1 MIKRD
6 NVRVCVPR
14 YMQIGKGSLNQ
25 LPEIIKILEPIKSF
39 LIVTDKQMVE
49 FGYVKKL
56 QDILSKAGLKSNVF
70 DDTVPDPTDTVVLN
84 GINFL
89 EKFKNEAVIGFGGGS
104 PIDTAKAIAA
114 MAKHSKN
121 IQDYKPPSTF
131 DKQGLPIIAIPTT
144 AGTGSEVTHHAV
156 IIDSKNNEKISCRG
170 EGFVPTCAI
179 VDYDLTLSKPRR
191 LTIDSAIDTLTHGI
205 EAYISKKATLFSDR
219 MALDTIRLVTQNIYA
234 VDKDPK
240 DLKAREGLM
249 LAATL
254 GGLAFSNASIC
265 LVHGMSR
272 PLGSNFKV
280 PHGLSN
286 AMLLPTITEFSIDYA
301 KSRYAD
307 CSRAGNFALPDDDD
321 DIACEKLI
329 KGLYKMNK
337 DFDVPS
343 MKKFGINEKNFEEK
357 LKNMATDAEVS
368 GAPNLNPRVPS
379 VSEMIDLYG
388 KAWRA
393 FSVSYTHLTLPT
405 KVSG

>member
-1 MIKRD
+1 MIKRE
-6 NVRVCVPR
+6 NVRICVPR
-14 YMQIGKGSLNQ
+14 FMQIGKGSLNQ
-25 LPEIIKILEPIKSF
+25 LPEIIKTLEPIKSF

-49 FGYVKKL
+49 LGYVKKL
-56 QDILSKAGLKSNVF
+56 QDILNKAGLNSNVF

-84 GINFL
+84 GIKFL

-104 PIDTAKAIAA
+104 PIDTSKAIAA
-114 MAKHSKN
+114 MAKYSKN

-131 DKQGLPIIAIPTT
+131 DKKGLPIIAIPTT

-219 MALDTIRLVTQNIYA
+219 MALDTIRLVTQNIYT

-240 DLKAREGLM
+240 NLKAREGLM

-286 AMLLPTITEFSIDYA
+286 AMLLPTITEFSIEYA

-307 CSRAGNFALPDDDD
+307 CSRAGNFASPNDDDST
-321 DIACEKLI
+321 ACEKLI

-343 MKKFGINEKNFEEK
+343 MKKFGINEKNFEDK
-357 LKNMATDAEVS
+357 LENMATDAEVS
-368 GAPNLNPRVPS
+368 GAPNLNPRVPT
-379 VSEMIDLYG
+379 VNEMVDLYG

-393 FSVSYTHLTLPT
+393 F
-405 KVSG
+405 

>member
-1 MIKRD
+1 LIKRD
-6 NVRVCVPR
+6 NVRICVPR
-14 YMQIGKGSLNQ
+14 YMQIGKGSLSQ
-25 LPEIIKILEPIKSF
+25 LPEILNIIGSVKSP
-39 LIVTDKQMVE
+39 LIVTDKQMVK

-56 QDILSKAGLKSNVF
+56 QEILLKAGFKSSVF
-70 DDTVPDPTDTVVLN
+70 DDTIPDPTDTVVLN
-84 GINFL
+84 GIDIL
-89 EKFKNEAVIGFGGGS
+89 KKNKNDAVIGFGGGS
-104 PIDTAKAIAA
+104 PIDTAKAIAVLSQY
-114 MAKHSKN
+114 SKN

-131 DKQGLPIIAIPTT
+131 DKKGLPIIAIPTT
-144 AGTGSEVTHHAV
+144 AGTGSEVTHHSV
-156 IIDSKNNEKISCRG
+156 IIDTKSNNFEKISCRG
-170 EGFVPTCAI
+170 EGFVPIVSI
-179 VDYDLTLSKPRR
+179 VDYELTLSKPRR

-205 EAYISKKATLFSDR
+205 EAYVSKKATMFSDR
-219 MALDTIRLVTQNIYA
+219 MALDTIRLVQENIYA

-286 AMLLPTITEFSIDYA
+286 AMLLPTITEFSIDHA

-307 CSRAGNFALPDDDD
+307 CSRAGNFALPDDKD

-329 KGLYKMNK
+329 KGLYKINN

-343 MKKFGINEKNFEEK
+343 MKTFGIDEKNFEEE
-357 LKNMATDAEVS
+357 LENMATDAEVS
-368 GAPNLNPRVPS
+368 GAPNLNPRVPT
-379 VSEMIDLYG
+379 VNEMVDLYG

-393 FSVSYTHLTLPT
+393 F
-405 KVSG
+405 

>member
-14 YMQIGKGSLNQ
+14 YMQIGKGSLSQ
-25 LPEIIKILEPIKSF
+25 LPEILKIVGSVKSP
-39 LIVTDKQMVE
+39 LIVTDKQMVK

-56 QDILSKAGLKSNVF
+56 QEILLKAGLKSSVF
-70 DDTVPDPTDTVVLN
+70 DDTIPDPTDTVVLN
-84 GINFL
+84 GIDIL
-89 EKFKNEAVIGFGGGS
+89 KKNKNDAVIGFGGGS
-104 PIDTAKAIAA
+104 PIDTAKAIAVLSQY
-114 MAKHSKN
+114 SKN

-131 DKQGLPIIAIPTT
+131 DKKGLPIIAIPTT
-144 AGTGSEVTHHAV
+144 AGTGSEVTHHSV
-156 IIDSKNNEKISCRG
+156 IIDTKSNNFEKISCRG
-170 EGFVPTCAI
+170 EGFVPIVSI
-179 VDYDLTLSKPRR
+179 VDYELTLSKPRR

-205 EAYISKKATLFSDR
+205 EAYVSKKATMFSDR
-219 MALDTIRLVTQNIYA
+219 MALDTIRLVQENIYA

-286 AMLLPTITEFSIDYA
+286 AMLLPTITEFSIDHA

-307 CSRAGNFALPDDDD
+307 CSRAGNFALPTDEDNL
-321 DIACEKLI
+321 ACEKLI
-329 KGLYKMNK
+329 KGLYKLNN

-343 MKKFGINEKNFEEK
+343 MKTFGIDEKNFEGE
-357 LKNMATDAEVS
+357 LENMATDAEVS
-368 GAPNLNPRVPS
+368 GAPNLNPRVPT
-379 VSEMIDLYG
+379 VNEMVDLYG

-393 FSVSYTHLTLPT
+393 F
-405 KVSG
+405 

>member
-1 MIKRD
+1 LIKRD
-6 NVRVCVPR
+6 NVRICVPR

-25 LPEIIKILEPIKSF
+25 LPEIIKTLEPIKSF

-49 FGYVKKL
+49 FGYIKKL
-56 QDILSKAGLKSNVF
+56 QDILSKAGLKSNVY

-89 EKFKNEAVIGFGGGS
+89 KKFKNEAVIGFGGGS

-286 AMLLPTITEFSIDYA
+286 AMLLPTITEFSIDHA

-307 CSRAGNFALPDDDD
+307 CSRAGNFASPNDDD

-357 LKNMATDAEVS
+357 LENMATDAEVS

-379 VSEMIDLYG
+379 VKEIIDLYG
-388 KAWRA
+388 QAWRA
-393 FSVSYTHLTLPT
+393 F
-405 KVSG
+405 

>member
-1 MIKRD
+1 MTKRD

-14 YMQIGKGSLNQ
+14 YMQIGKGSVNQ
-25 LPEIIKILEPIKSF
+25 LPEILNIIGSVKSP
-39 LIVTDKQMVE
+39 LIVTDKQMVK

-56 QDILSKAGLKSNVF
+56 QEILLKAGFKSSVF
-70 DDTVPDPTDTVVLN
+70 DDTIPDPTDTVVLN
-84 GINFL
+84 GIDIL
-89 EKFKNEAVIGFGGGS
+89 KKNKNDAVIGFGGGS
-104 PIDTAKAIAA
+104 PIDTAKAIAVLSQY
-114 MAKHSKN
+114 SKN

-131 DKQGLPIIAIPTT
+131 DKKGLPIIAIPTT
-144 AGTGSEVTHHAV
+144 AGTGSEVTHHSV
-156 IIDSKNNEKISCRG
+156 IIDTKSNNFEKISCRG
-170 EGFVPTCAI
+170 EGFVPIVSI
-179 VDYDLTLSKPRR
+179 VDYELTLSKPRR

-205 EAYISKKATLFSDR
+205 EAYVSKKATMFSDR
-219 MALDTIRLVTQNIYA
+219 MALDTIRLVQENIYA

-286 AMLLPTITEFSIDYA
+286 AMLLPTITEFSIDHA

-307 CSRAGNFALPDDDD
+307 CSRAGNFASPTDEDNV
-321 DIACEKLI
+321 ACEKLI
-329 KGLYKMNK
+329 KGLYKLNN

-343 MKKFGINEKNFEEK
+343 MKTFGIDEKNFEGE
-357 LKNMATDAEVS
+357 LENMATDAEVS
-368 GAPNLNPRVPS
+368 GAPNLNPRVPT
-379 VSEMIDLYG
+379 VNEMVDLYG

-393 FSVSYTHLTLPT
+393 F
-405 KVSG
+405 

>member
-6 NVRVCVPR
+6 NVRICVPR
-14 YMQIGKGSLNQ
+14 YMQIGKGSLSQ
-25 LPEIIKILEPIKSF
+25 LPEILNIIGSVKSP
-39 LIVTDKQMVE
+39 LIVTDKQMVK

-56 QDILSKAGLKSNVF
+56 QEILLKAGIKSSVF
-70 DDTVPDPTDTVVLN
+70 DDTIPDPTDTVVLN
-84 GINFL
+84 GIDIL
-89 EKFKNEAVIGFGGGS
+89 KKNKNDAVIGFGGGR
-104 PIDTAKAIAA
+104 PIDTAKAIAVLSQY
-114 MAKHSKN
+114 SKN

-131 DKQGLPIIAIPTT
+131 DKKGLPIIAIPTT
-144 AGTGSEVTHHAV
+144 AGTGSEVTHHSV
-156 IIDSKNNEKISCRG
+156 IIDTKSNNFEKISCRG
-170 EGFVPTCAI
+170 EGFVPIVSI
-179 VDYDLTLSKPRR
+179 VDYELTLSKPRR

-205 EAYISKKATLFSDR
+205 EAYVSKKATMFSDR
-219 MALDTIRLVTQNIYA
+219 MALDTIRLVQENIYA

-286 AMLLPTITEFSIDYA
+286 AMLLPTITEFSIDHA

-307 CSRAGNFALPDDDD
+307 CSRVGNFALPDDED

-329 KGLYKMNK
+329 KGLYKINN

-343 MKKFGINEKNFEEK
+343 MKTFGIDEKNFEEE
-357 LKNMATDAEVS
+357 LENMATDAEVS
-368 GAPNLNPRVPS
+368 GAPNLNPRVPT
-379 VSEMIDLYG
+379 VNEMVDLYG

-393 FSVSYTHLTLPT
+393 F
-405 KVSG
+405 

>member
-1 MIKRD
+1 
-6 NVRVCVPR
+6 
-14 YMQIGKGSLNQ
+14 MQIGKGSLSQ
-25 LPEIIKILEPIKSF
+25 LPEILNIIGSVKFP
-39 LIVTDKQMVE
+39 LIVTDKQMLK

-56 QDILSKAGLKSNVF
+56 QEILLKAGIKSSVF
-70 DDTVPDPTDTVVLN
+70 DDTIPDPTDTVVLN
-84 GINFL
+84 GIDIL
-89 EKFKNEAVIGFGGGS
+89 KKNKNDAVIGFGGGS
-104 PIDTAKAIAA
+104 PIDTAKAIAVLSQY
-114 MAKHSKN
+114 SKN

-131 DKQGLPIIAIPTT
+131 DKKGLPIIAIPTT
-144 AGTGSEVTHHAV
+144 AGTGSEVTHHSV
-156 IIDSKNNEKISCRG
+156 IIDTKSNNFEKISCRG
-170 EGFVPTCAI
+170 EGFVPIVSI
-179 VDYDLTLSKPRR
+179 VDYELTLSKPRR

-205 EAYISKKATLFSDR
+205 EAYVSKKATMFSDR
-219 MALDTIRLVTQNIYA
+219 MALDTIRLVQENIYA

-240 DLKAREGLM
+240 DSKAREGLM

-286 AMLLPTITEFSIDYA
+286 AMLLPTITEFSIDHA

-307 CSRAGNFALPDDDD
+307 CSRVGNFALPDDED

-329 KGLYKMNK
+329 KGLYKINN

-343 MKKFGINEKNFEEK
+343 MKTFGIDEKNFEEE
-357 LKNMATDAEVS
+357 LENMATDAEVS
-368 GAPNLNPRVPS
+368 GAPNLNPRVPT
-379 VSEMIDLYG
+379 VNEMVDLYG

-393 FSVSYTHLTLPT
+393 F
-405 KVSG
+405 

>member
-1 MIKRD
+1 MIERD
-6 NVRVCVPR
+6 NVRICVPR
-14 YMQIGKGSLNQ
+14 FMQIGKGSLNQ
-25 LPEIIKILEPIKSF
+25 LPEIIKTLDPIKSF

-56 QDILSKAGLKSNVF
+56 QEILNKANLKSNVF

-84 GINFL
+84 GINHL

-131 DKQGLPIIAIPTT
+131 DEQGLPIIAIPTT

-179 VDYDLTLSKPRR
+179 VDYELTLSKPRR

-205 EAYISKKATLFSDR
+205 EAYVSKKATLFSDR
-219 MALDTIRLVTQNIYA
+219 MALDTIRLVTKNIYA

-240 DLKAREGLM
+240 NLKAREGLM

-286 AMLLPTITEFSIDYA
+286 AMLLPTITEYSIDYA

-307 CSRAGNFALPDDDD
+307 CSRAGNFSLVNDDDD
-321 DIACEKLI
+321 TACEKLI

-343 MKKFGINEKNFEEK
+343 MKKFGINEKNFEEM
-357 LKNMATDAEVS
+357 LENMATDAEIS

-379 VSEMIDLYG
+379 VSEMVDLYG

-393 FSVSYTHLTLPT
+393 F
-405 KVSG
+405 

>member
-6 NVRVCVPR
+6 NVRICVPR

-25 LPEIIKILEPIKSF
+25 LPEIIKTLDHIKSF

-56 QDILSKAGLKSNVF
+56 QDILSKAGLKSEVF

-89 EKFKNEAVIGFGGGS
+89 EKFNNEAVIGFGGGS

-114 MAKHSKN
+114 MAKYSKN

-286 AMLLPTITEFSIDYA
+286 AMLLPTITEFSIDHA

-307 CSRAGNFALPDDDD
+307 CSRAGNFASPNDDDD
-321 DIACEKLI
+321 SACEKLI

-343 MKKFGINEKNFEEK
+343 MEKFGINEKNFEEK
-357 LKNMATDAEVS
+357 LENMANDAEVS

-379 VSEMIDLYG
+379 VKEMIDLYG
-388 KAWRA
+388 QAWRA
-393 FSVSYTHLTLPT
+393 F
-405 KVSG
+405 

>member
-1 MIKRD
+1 MLKRD
-6 NVRVCVPR
+6 NVRICVPR

-25 LPEIIKILEPIKSF
+25 LPEIIKTLDSVKSF

-49 FGYVKKL
+49 IGYVKKL
-56 QDILSKAGLKSNVF
+56 QDILSKARLKSNVF

-84 GINFL
+84 GINHL
-89 EKFKNEAVIGFGGGS
+89 EKFKSEAVIGFGGGS
-104 PIDTAKAIAA
+104 PIDTAKAIAV
-114 MAKHSKN
+114 MAKYSKN

-131 DKQGLPIIAIPTT
+131 DKQSLPIIAIPTT

-179 VDYDLTLSKPRR
+179 VDYNLTLSKPRR

-234 VDKDPK
+234 VEKDPK

-286 AMLLPTITEFSIDYA
+286 AMLLPTITEFSIDHA

-307 CSRAGNFALPDDDD
+307 CSRAGNFAELNDDDNT
-321 DIACEKLI
+321 ACEKLV

-343 MKKFGINEKNFEEK
+343 MRKFGIDERNFEEK

-368 GAPNLNPRVPS
+368 GAPNLNPRVPT
-379 VSEMIDLYG
+379 VNEMVDLYG

-393 FSVSYTHLTLPT
+393 F
-405 KVSG
+405 

>member
-6 NVRVCVPR
+6 NVRICVPR

-25 LPEIIKILEPIKSF
+25 LPEIIKTLDSIKSF

-56 QDILSKAGLKSNVF
+56 QDILSKAGLNSDVF

-89 EKFKNEAVIGFGGGS
+89 EKFNNEAVIGFGGGS

-205 EAYISKKATLFSDR
+205 EAYVSKKATLFSDR

-286 AMLLPTITEFSIDYA
+286 AMLLPTITEFSIDHA

-307 CSRAGNFALPDDDD
+307 CSRAGNFASPNDDDD
-321 DIACEKLI
+321 SACEKLI

-357 LKNMATDAEVS
+357 LENMATDAEVS

-379 VSEMIDLYG
+379 VKEMIDLYG
-388 KAWRA
+388 QAWRA
-393 FSVSYTHLTLPT
+393 F
-405 KVSG
+405 

>member
-25 LPEIIKILEPIKSF
+25 LPEILNIIGSVKSP
-39 LIVTDKQMVE
+39 LIVTDKQMVK
-49 FGYVKKL
+49 FGYVKRL
-56 QDILSKAGLKSNVF
+56 QEILLKEGFKSNVF
-70 DDTVPDPTDTVVLN
+70 DDTIPDPTDTVVLN
-84 GINFL
+84 GIDIL
-89 EKFKNEAVIGFGGGS
+89 KKNKNDAVIGFGGGS
-104 PIDTAKAIAA
+104 PIDTAKAIAVLSQY
-114 MAKHSKN
+114 SKN

-131 DKQGLPIIAIPTT
+131 DKKGLPIIAIPTT
-144 AGTGSEVTHHAV
+144 AGTGSEVTHHSV
-156 IIDSKNNEKISCRG
+156 IIDTKSNNFEKISCRG
-170 EGFVPTCAI
+170 EGFVPIVAI
-179 VDYDLTLSKPRR
+179 VDYELTLSKPRR

-205 EAYISKKATLFSDR
+205 EAYVSKKATMFSDR
-219 MALDTIRLVTQNIYA
+219 MALDTIRLVKENIYA
-234 VDKDPK
+234 VDKDPE

-286 AMLLPTITEFSIDYA
+286 AMLLPTITEYSIDHA

-307 CSRAGNFALPDDDD
+307 CSRAGNFASPNDEDDM
-321 DIACEKLI
+321 ACEKLI
-329 KGLYKMNK
+329 KGLYKINN

-343 MKKFGINEKNFEEK
+343 MKGFGINEKNFEEE
-357 LKNMATDAEVS
+357 LENMATDAEVS

-393 FSVSYTHLTLPT
+393 F
-405 KVSG
+405 

>member
-6 NVRVCVPR
+6 NVRVCIPR
-14 YMQIGKGSLNQ
+14 YLQIGKGSLNE
-25 LPEIIKILEPIKSF
+25 LPEIIKILGSINSL
-39 LIVTDKQMVE
+39 LIVTDKQMVK

-56 QDILSKAGLKSNVF
+56 QEVLSKEGIKSDVF

-89 EKFKNEAVIGFGGGS
+89 KKFKNEAVIGFGGGS

-131 DKQGLPIIAIPTT
+131 DKQALPIIAIPTT
-144 AGTGSEVTHHAV
+144 AGTGSEVTHHSV

-286 AMLLPTITEFSIDYA
+286 AMLLPTITEFSIDHA

-307 CSRAGNFALPDDDD
+307 CSRAGNFSSPNDDD
-321 DIACEKLI
+321 DIACEKLV

-343 MKKFGINEKNFEEK
+343 MKKFGIDEKNFEEK

-379 VSEMIDLYG
+379 VKEMIDLYG
-388 KAWRA
+388 QAWRA
-393 FSVSYTHLTLPT
+393 F
-405 KVSG
+405 

>member
-1 MIKRD
+1 LIKRD
-6 NVRVCVPR
+6 NVRICVPR
-14 YMQIGKGSLNQ
+14 YMQIGKGSLSQ
-25 LPEIIKILEPIKSF
+25 LPEILNIIGSVKSP
-39 LIVTDKQMVE
+39 LIVTDKQMVK

-56 QDILSKAGLKSNVF
+56 QEILLKAGFKSSVF
-70 DDTVPDPTDTVVLN
+70 DDTIPDPTDTVVLK
-84 GINFL
+84 GIDIL
-89 EKFKNEAVIGFGGGS
+89 KKNKNDAVIGFGGGS
-104 PIDTAKAIAA
+104 PIDTAKAIAVLSQY
-114 MAKHSKN
+114 SKN

-131 DKQGLPIIAIPTT
+131 DKKGLPIIAIPTT
-144 AGTGSEVTHHAV
+144 AGTGSEVTHHSV
-156 IIDSKNNEKISCRG
+156 IIDTKSNNFEKISCRG
-170 EGFVPTCAI
+170 EGFVPIVSI
-179 VDYDLTLSKPRR
+179 VDYELTLSKPRR

-205 EAYISKKATLFSDR
+205 EAYVSKKATMFSDR
-219 MALDTIRLVTQNIYA
+219 MALDTIRLVQENIYA

-286 AMLLPTITEFSIDYA
+286 AMLLPTITEFSIDHA

-307 CSRAGNFALPDDDD
+307 CSRAGNFALPDDED

-329 KGLYKMNK
+329 KGLYKINN

-343 MKKFGINEKNFEEK
+343 MKTFGIDEKNFEEE
-357 LKNMATDAEVS
+357 LENMATDAEVS
-368 GAPNLNPRVPS
+368 GAPNLNPRVPT
-379 VSEMIDLYG
+379 VNEMVDLYG

-393 FSVSYTHLTLPT
+393 F
-405 KVSG
+405 

>member
-6 NVRVCVPR
+6 NVRICVPR

-25 LPEIIKILEPIKSF
+25 LPEIIKTLDPIKSF

-286 AMLLPTITEFSIDYA
+286 AMLLPTITEFSIDHA

-307 CSRAGNFALPDDDD
+307 CSRAGNFASPDDDDD

-379 VSEMIDLYG
+379 VNEMIDLYG
-388 KAWRA
+388 KAWGA
-393 FSVSYTHLTLPT
+393 F
-405 KVSG
+405 

>member
-14 YMQIGKGSLNQ
+14 YMQIGKGSLSQ
-25 LPEIIKILEPIKSF
+25 LPEILNIIGSVKSP
-39 LIVTDKQMVE
+39 LIVTDKQMVK

-56 QDILSKAGLKSNVF
+56 QEILLKAGLKSSVF
-70 DDTVPDPTDTVVLN
+70 DETIPDPTDTVVLN
-84 GINFL
+84 GIDIL
-89 EKFKNEAVIGFGGGS
+89 KKNKNDAVIGFGGGS
-104 PIDTAKAIAA
+104 PIDTAKAIAVLSQY
-114 MAKHSKN
+114 SKN

-131 DKQGLPIIAIPTT
+131 DKKGLPIIAIPTT
-144 AGTGSEVTHHAV
+144 AGTGSEVTHHSV
-156 IIDSKNNEKISCRG
+156 IIDTKSNNFEKISCRG
-170 EGFVPTCAI
+170 EGFVPIVSI
-179 VDYDLTLSKPRR
+179 VDYELTLSKPRR

-205 EAYISKKATLFSDR
+205 EAYVSKKATMFSDR
-219 MALDTIRLVTQNIYA
+219 MALDTIRLVQENIYA

-286 AMLLPTITEFSIDYA
+286 AMLLPTITEFSIDHA

-307 CSRAGNFALPDDDD
+307 CSRAGNFASPTDEDNV
-321 DIACEKLI
+321 ACEKLI
-329 KGLYKMNK
+329 KALYKLNN

-343 MKKFGINEKNFEEK
+343 MRTFGIDEKNFEGE
-357 LKNMATDAEVS
+357 LENMATDAEVS
-368 GAPNLNPRVPS
+368 GAPNLNPRVPT
-379 VSEMIDLYG
+379 VNEMVDLYG

-393 FSVSYTHLTLPT
+393 F
-405 KVSG
+405 

>member
-25 LPEIIKILEPIKSF
+25 LPEILSIIGSVKSL
-39 LIVTDKQMVE
+39 LIVTDKQMVK

-56 QDILSKAGLKSNVF
+56 QEILSKAGFKTNVF
-70 DDTVPDPTDTVVLN
+70 DDTIPDPTDTVVLN
-84 GINFL
+84 GVDIL
-89 EKFKNEAVIGFGGGS
+89 KKNKNDAVIGFGGGS
-104 PIDTAKAIAA
+104 PIDTAKAIAVLSQY
-114 MAKHSKN
+114 SKN

-131 DKQGLPIIAIPTT
+131 DKKGLPIIAIPTT
-144 AGTGSEVTHHAV
+144 AGTGSEVTHHSV
-156 IIDSKNNEKISCRG
+156 IIDTKSNNFEKISCRG
-170 EGFVPTCAI
+170 EGFVPI
-179 VDYDLTLSKPRR
+179 VSIIDYELTLSKPRR

-205 EAYISKKATLFSDR
+205 EAYVSKKATLFSDR
-219 MALDTIRLVTQNIYA
+219 MALDTIRLVQENIYA

-240 DLKAREGLM
+240 NPKAREGLM

-286 AMLLPTITEFSIDYA
+286 AMLLPTITEFSIDHA

-307 CSRAGNFALPDDDD
+307 CSRAGNFALSNDDD

-329 KGLYKMNK
+329 KGLYKINN

-343 MKKFGINEKNFEEK
+343 MKNFGIDEKNFEEE
-357 LKNMATDAEVS
+357 LENMATDAEVS
-368 GAPNLNPRVPS
+368 GAPNLNPRVPT
-379 VSEMIDLYG
+379 VNEMFDLYG

-393 FSVSYTHLTLPT
+393 F
-405 KVSG
+405 

>member
-14 YMQIGKGSLNQ
+14 YMQIGKGSLSQ
-25 LPEIIKILEPIKSF
+25 LPEILNIIGSVKSP
-39 LIVTDKQMVE
+39 LIVTDKQMVK

-56 QDILSKAGLKSNVF
+56 QEILLKAGIKSSVF
-70 DDTVPDPTDTVVLN
+70 DDTTPDPTDSVVLN
-84 GINFL
+84 GIDIL
-89 EKFKNEAVIGFGGGS
+89 KKNKNDAVIGFGGGS
-104 PIDTAKAIAA
+104 PIDTAKAIAVLSQY
-114 MAKHSKN
+114 SKN

-131 DKQGLPIIAIPTT
+131 DKKGLPIIAIPTT

-156 IIDSKNNEKISCRG
+156 IIDTKSNNFEKISCRG
-170 EGFVPTCAI
+170 EGFVPIVSI
-179 VDYDLTLSKPRR
+179 VDYELTLSKPRR

-205 EAYISKKATLFSDR
+205 EAYVSKKATMFSDR
-219 MALDTIRLVTQNIYA
+219 MALDTIRLVKENIYA

-286 AMLLPTITEFSIDYA
+286 AMLLPTITEFSVDHA

-307 CSRAGNFALPDDDD
+307 CSRAGNFALPDDDNNT
-321 DIACEKLI
+321 ACEKLI
-329 KGLYKMNK
+329 KGLYKLNN

-343 MKKFGINEKNFEEK
+343 MKTFGIDEKNFEDQLE
-357 LKNMATDAEVS
+357 NMATDAEIS
-368 GAPNLNPRVPS
+368 GAPGLNPRVPS
-379 VSEMIDLYG
+379 IKEMINLYG
-388 KAWRA
+388 EAWRA
-393 FSVSYTHLTLPT
+393 F
-405 KVSG
+405 

>member
-6 NVRVCVPR
+6 NVRICVPR
-14 YMQIGKGSLNQ
+14 YMQIGKGSLSQ
-25 LPEIIKILEPIKSF
+25 LPEILNIIGSVKSP
-39 LIVTDKQMVE
+39 LIVTDKQMVK

-56 QDILSKAGLKSNVF
+56 QEILLKAGLKSSVF
-70 DDTVPDPTDTVVLN
+70 DDTIPDPTDTVVLN
-84 GINFL
+84 GIDIL
-89 EKFKNEAVIGFGGGS
+89 KKNKNDAVIGFGGGS
-104 PIDTAKAIAA
+104 PIDTAKAIAVLSQY
-114 MAKHSKN
+114 SKN

-131 DKQGLPIIAIPTT
+131 DKKGLPIIAIPTT
-144 AGTGSEVTHHAV
+144 AGTGSEVTHHSV
-156 IIDSKNNEKISCRG
+156 IIDTKSNNFEKISCRG
-170 EGFVPTCAI
+170 EGFVPIVSI
-179 VDYDLTLSKPRR
+179 VDYELTLSKPRR

-205 EAYISKKATLFSDR
+205 EAYVSKKATMFSDR
-219 MALDTIRLVTQNIYA
+219 MALDTIRLVQENIYA

-286 AMLLPTITEFSIDYA
+286 AMLLPTITEFSIDHA

-307 CSRAGNFALPDDDD
+307 CSRVGNFALPDDED

-329 KGLYKMNK
+329 KGLYKIND

-343 MKKFGINEKNFEEK
+343 MKTFGIDEKNFEEE
-357 LKNMATDAEVS
+357 LENMATDAEVS
-368 GAPNLNPRVPS
+368 GAPNLNPRVPT
-379 VSEMIDLYG
+379 VNEMVDLYG

-393 FSVSYTHLTLPT
+393 F
-405 KVSG
+405 

>member
-1 MIKRD
+1 LLKRD
-6 NVRVCVPR
+6 NVRICVPR

-25 LPEIIKILEPIKSF
+25 LPEIIKTLDSVKSF
-39 LIVTDKQMVE
+39 LIVTDKKMVE
-49 FGYVKKL
+49 IGYVKKL
-56 QDILSKAGLKSNVF
+56 QDILSKARLKSNVF

-84 GINFL
+84 GINHL
-89 EKFKNEAVIGFGGGS
+89 EKFKSEAVIGFGGGS
-104 PIDTAKAIAA
+104 PIDTAKAIAV
-114 MAKHSKN
+114 MAKYSKN

-131 DKQGLPIIAIPTT
+131 DKQSLPIIAIPTT

-179 VDYDLTLSKPRR
+179 VDYNLTLSKPRR

-219 MALDTIRLVTQNIYA
+219 MALDTIRLVTQNIYT

-286 AMLLPTITEFSIDYA
+286 AMLLPTITEFSIDHA

-307 CSRAGNFALPDDDD
+307 CSRAGNFAELNDDDNT
-321 DIACEKLI
+321 ACEKLV

-343 MKKFGINEKNFEEK
+343 MRKFGIDERNFEEK

-368 GAPNLNPRVPS
+368 GAPNLNPRVPT
-379 VSEMIDLYG
+379 VNEMVDLYG

-393 FSVSYTHLTLPT
+393 F
-405 KVSG
+405 

>member
-1 MIKRD
+1 
-6 NVRVCVPR
+6 
-14 YMQIGKGSLNQ
+14 MQIGKGSLNE
-25 LPEIIKILEPIKSF
+25 LPEILNIIGTVKSP
-39 LIVTDKQMVE
+39 LIVTDKQMVK

-56 QDILSKAGLKSNVF
+56 QEILLNAGLKSSVF
-70 DDTVPDPTDTVVLN
+70 DDTIPDPTDTVVLN
-84 GINFL
+84 GIDIL
-89 EKFKNEAVIGFGGGS
+89 KKNKNDAVIGFGGGS
-104 PIDTAKAIAA
+104 PIDTAKAIAVLSQY
-114 MAKHSKN
+114 SKN

-131 DKQGLPIIAIPTT
+131 DKKGLPIIAIPTT
-144 AGTGSEVTHHAV
+144 AGTGSEVTHHSV
-156 IIDSKNNEKISCRG
+156 IIDTKSNNFEKISCRG
-170 EGFVPTCAI
+170 EGFVPIVSI
-179 VDYDLTLSKPRR
+179 VDYELTLSKPRR

-286 AMLLPTITEFSIDYA
+286 AMLLPTITEFSIDHA

-307 CSRAGNFALPDDDD
+307 CSRAGNFASPNDDDD
-321 DIACEKLI
+321 SACEKLI

-343 MKKFGINEKNFEEK
+343 MEKFGIDEKNFEEK
-357 LKNMATDAEVS
+357 LENMATDAEVS

-379 VSEMIDLYG
+379 VKEMIDLYG
-388 KAWRA
+388 QAWRA
-393 FSVSYTHLTLPT
+393 F
-405 KVSG
+405 

>member
-14 YMQIGKGSLNQ
+14 YMQIGKGSLSQ
-25 LPEIIKILEPIKSF
+25 LPEILNIIGSVKSP
-39 LIVTDKQMVE
+39 LIVTDKQMVK

-56 QDILSKAGLKSNVF
+56 QEILLKAGIKSSVF
-70 DDTVPDPTDTVVLN
+70 DDTIPDPTDTVVLN
-84 GINFL
+84 GIDIL
-89 EKFKNEAVIGFGGGS
+89 KKNKNDAVIGFGGGS
-104 PIDTAKAIAA
+104 PIDTAKAIAVLSQY
-114 MAKHSKN
+114 SKN

-131 DKQGLPIIAIPTT
+131 DKKGLPIIAIPTT
-144 AGTGSEVTHHAV
+144 AGTGSEVTHHSV
-156 IIDSKNNEKISCRG
+156 IIDTKSNNFEKISCRG
-170 EGFVPTCAI
+170 EGFVPIVSI
-179 VDYDLTLSKPRR
+179 VDYELTLSKPRR

-205 EAYISKKATLFSDR
+205 EAYVSKKATMFSDR
-219 MALDTIRLVTQNIYA
+219 MALDTIRLVQENIYA

-286 AMLLPTITEFSIDYA
+286 AMLLPTITEFSIDHA

-307 CSRAGNFALPDDDD
+307 CSRVGNFALPDDED

-329 KGLYKMNK
+329 KGLYKIND

-343 MKKFGINEKNFEEK
+343 MKTFGIDEKNFEEE
-357 LKNMATDAEVS
+357 LENMATDAEVS
-368 GAPNLNPRVPS
+368 GAPNLNPRVPT
-379 VSEMIDLYG
+379 VNEMVDLYG

-393 FSVSYTHLTLPT
+393 F
-405 KVSG
+405 

>member
-25 LPEIIKILEPIKSF
+25 LPEILNIIGSVKSP
-39 LIVTDKQMVE
+39 LIVTDKQMVK

-56 QDILSKAGLKSNVF
+56 QEILLKSGFKSSVF
-70 DDTVPDPTDTVVLN
+70 DDTIPDPTDKVVLN
-84 GINFL
+84 GIDIL
-89 EKFKNEAVIGFGGGS
+89 KKNKNDAVIGFGGGS
-104 PIDTAKAIAA
+104 PIDTAKAIAVLSQY
-114 MAKHSKN
+114 SKN

-131 DKQGLPIIAIPTT
+131 DKKGLPIVAIPTT

-156 IIDSKNNEKISCRG
+156 IIDTKSNNFEKISCRG
-170 EGFVPTCAI
+170 EGFVPIVSI
-179 VDYDLTLSKPRR
+179 VDYELTLSKPRR

-205 EAYISKKATLFSDR
+205 EAYVSKKATMFSDR
-219 MALDTIRLVTQNIYA
+219 MALDTIRLVQENIYA

-240 DLKAREGLM
+240 DSKARESLM

-307 CSRAGNFALPDDDD
+307 CSRAGNFALPSDDD

-329 KGLYKMNK
+329 KGLYKINN

-343 MKKFGINEKNFEEK
+343 MEKFGIDEKNFEEE
-357 LKNMATDAEVS
+357 LENMATDAEVS
-368 GAPNLNPRVPS
+368 GAPNLNPRVPT
-379 VSEMIDLYG
+379 VNEMVDLYG
-388 KAWRA
+388 RAWRA
-393 FSVSYTHLTLPT
+393 F
-405 KVSG
+405 

>member
-14 YMQIGKGSLNQ
+14 YMQIGKGSLSQ
-25 LPEIIKILEPIKSF
+25 LPEILNIIGSVKSP
-39 LIVTDKQMVE
+39 LIVTDKQMVK

-56 QDILSKAGLKSNVF
+56 QEILLKAGIKSSVF
-70 DDTVPDPTDTVVLN
+70 DDTIPDPTDTVVLN
-84 GINFL
+84 GIDIL
-89 EKFKNEAVIGFGGGS
+89 KKNKNDAVIGFGGGS
-104 PIDTAKAIAA
+104 PIDTAKAIAVLSQY
-114 MAKHSKN
+114 SKN

-131 DKQGLPIIAIPTT
+131 DKKGLPIIAIPTT
-144 AGTGSEVTHHAV
+144 AGTGSEVTHHSV
-156 IIDSKNNEKISCRG
+156 IIDTKSNNFEKISCRG
-170 EGFVPTCAI
+170 EGFVPIVSI
-179 VDYDLTLSKPRR
+179 VDYELTLSKPRR

-205 EAYISKKATLFSDR
+205 EAYVSKKATMFSDR
-219 MALDTIRLVTQNIYA
+219 MALDTIRLVQENIYA

-286 AMLLPTITEFSIDYA
+286 AMLLPTITEFSIDHA

-307 CSRAGNFALPDDDD
+307 CSRVGNFALPEDEDDT
-321 DIACEKLI
+321 ACEKLI
-329 KGLYKMNK
+329 KGLYKINN

-343 MKKFGINEKNFEEK
+343 MKTFGIDEKNFEEE
-357 LKNMATDAEVS
+357 LENMATDAEVS
-368 GAPNLNPRVPS
+368 GAPNLNPRVPT
-379 VSEMIDLYG
+379 VNEMVDLYG

-393 FSVSYTHLTLPT
+393 F
-405 KVSG
+405 

>member
-14 YMQIGKGSLNQ
+14 YMQIGKGSLSQ
-25 LPEIIKILEPIKSF
+25 LPEILNIIGSVKFP
-39 LIVTDKQMVE
+39 LIVTDKQMLK

-56 QDILSKAGLKSNVF
+56 QEILLKAGIKSSVF
-70 DDTVPDPTDTVVLN
+70 DDTIPDPTDTVVLN
-84 GINFL
+84 GIDIL
-89 EKFKNEAVIGFGGGS
+89 KKNKKDAVIGFGGGS
-104 PIDTAKAIAA
+104 PIDTAKAIAVLSQY
-114 MAKHSKN
+114 SKN

-131 DKQGLPIIAIPTT
+131 DKKGLPIIAIPTT
-144 AGTGSEVTHHAV
+144 AGTGSEVTHHSV
-156 IIDSKNNEKISCRG
+156 IIDTKSNNFEKISCRG
-170 EGFVPTCAI
+170 EGFVPIVSI
-179 VDYDLTLSKPRR
+179 VDYELTLSKPRR

-205 EAYISKKATLFSDR
+205 EAYVSKKATMFSDR
-219 MALDTIRLVTQNIYA
+219 MALDTIRLVQENIYA

-240 DLKAREGLM
+240 DSKAREGLM

-286 AMLLPTITEFSIDYA
+286 AMLLPTITEFSIDHA

-307 CSRAGNFALPDDDD
+307 CSRVGNFALPDDED

-329 KGLYKMNK
+329 KGLYKINN

-343 MKKFGINEKNFEEK
+343 MKTFGIDEKNFEEE
-357 LKNMATDAEVS
+357 LENMATDAEVS
-368 GAPNLNPRVPS
+368 GAPNLNPRVPT
-379 VSEMIDLYG
+379 VNEMVDLYG

-393 FSVSYTHLTLPT
+393 F
-405 KVSG
+405 

>member
-25 LPEIIKILEPIKSF
+25 LPEILNIIGSIKSL
-39 LIVTDKQMVE
+39 LIVTDKQMVKL
-49 FGYVKKL
+49 GYVKKL
-56 QDILSKAGLKSNVF
+56 QEILSKAGFKSNIF
-70 DDTVPDPTDTVVLN
+70 DDTIPDPTDTVVLN
-84 GINFL
+84 GVDVL
-89 EKFKNEAVIGFGGGS
+89 EKNKNDAVIGFGGGS
-104 PIDTAKAIAA
+104 PIDTAKAIAVLSQY
-114 MAKHSKN
+114 SKN

-131 DKQGLPIIAIPTT
+131 DKKGLPIIAIPTT
-144 AGTGSEVTHHAV
+144 AGTGSEVTHHSV
-156 IIDSKNNEKISCRG
+156 IIDTKSNNFEKISCRG
-170 EGFVPTCAI
+170 EGFVPI
-179 VDYDLTLSKPRR
+179 VSIIDYELTLSKPRR

-205 EAYISKKATLFSDR
+205 EAYVSKKATLFSDR
-219 MALDTIRLVTQNIYA
+219 MALDTIRLVKENIYA

-240 DLKAREGLM
+240 NLKAREGLM

-286 AMLLPTITEFSIDYA
+286 AMLLPTITEFSIDHA
-301 KSRYAD
+301 KTRYAD
-307 CSRAGNFALPDDDD
+307 CSRAGKFAAPEDND

-329 KGLYKMNK
+329 KGLYKINN

-343 MKKFGINEKNFEEK
+343 MKKFGINEKNFEEE
-357 LKNMATDAEVS
+357 LENMATDAEVS

-379 VSEMIDLYG
+379 VTEMVDLYG

-393 FSVSYTHLTLPT
+393 F
-405 KVSG
+405 

>member
-56 QDILSKAGLKSNVF
+56 QDILSKAGLKSNIF

-131 DKQGLPIIAIPTT
+131 DKQALPIIAIPTT
-144 AGTGSEVTHHAV
+144 AGTGSEVTHHSV

-286 AMLLPTITEFSIDYA
+286 AMLLPTITEFSIDHA

-307 CSRAGNFALPDDDD
+307 CSRAGNFSSPNDDD
-321 DIACEKLI
+321 DIACEKLV

-343 MKKFGINEKNFEEK
+343 MKKFGIDEKNFEEK

-379 VSEMIDLYG
+379 VKEMIDLYG
-388 KAWRA
+388 QAWRA
-393 FSVSYTHLTLPT
+393 F
-405 KVSG
+405 

>member
-1 MIKRD
+1 MIKRN

-321 DIACEKLI
+321 DDIACEKLI

-343 MKKFGINEKNFEEK
+343 MKKFGINEKNFEGK

-379 VSEMIDLYG
+379 VNEMIDLYG

-393 FSVSYTHLTLPT
+393 F
-405 KVSG
+405 

>member
-25 LPEIIKILEPIKSF
+25 LPEILDIIGSVKSP
-39 LIVTDKQMVE
+39 LIVTDKQMVK
-49 FGYVKKL
+49 FGYVKRL
-56 QDILSKAGLKSNVF
+56 QEILSKAGLKSSVF
-70 DDTVPDPTDTVVLN
+70 DDTIPDPTDTVVLN
-84 GINFL
+84 GIDIL
-89 EKFKNEAVIGFGGGS
+89 KKNKNDAVIGFGGGS
-104 PIDTAKAIAA
+104 PIDTAKAIAVLSQY
-114 MAKHSKN
+114 SKN

-131 DKQGLPIIAIPTT
+131 DKKGLPIIAIPTT

-156 IIDSKNNEKISCRG
+156 IIDTKSNNFEKISCRG
-170 EGFVPTCAI
+170 EGFVPIVSI
-179 VDYDLTLSKPRR
+179 VDYELTLSKPRR

-205 EAYISKKATLFSDR
+205 EAYVSKKATMFSDR
-219 MALDTIRLVTQNIYA
+219 MALDTIRLVKENIYT

-240 DLKAREGLM
+240 NLKAREGLM

-286 AMLLPTITEFSIDYA
+286 AMLLPTITEFSIDHA

-307 CSRAGNFALPDDDD
+307 CSRAGNFALSSDDD

-329 KGLYKMNK
+329 KGLYKMNN

-343 MKKFGINEKNFEEK
+343 MKTFGINEKNFEEE
-357 LKNMATDAEVS
+357 LENMATDAEVS
-368 GAPNLNPRVPS
+368 GAPNLNPRVPT
-379 VSEMIDLYG
+379 VNEMVDLYG

-393 FSVSYTHLTLPT
+393 F
-405 KVSG
+405 

>member
-1 MIKRD
+1 MIKRN

-343 MKKFGINEKNFEEK
+343 MKKFGINEKNFEGK

-379 VSEMIDLYG
+379 VNEMIDLYG
-388 KAWRA
+388 KAWGA
-393 FSVSYTHLTLPT
+393 F
-405 KVSG
+405 